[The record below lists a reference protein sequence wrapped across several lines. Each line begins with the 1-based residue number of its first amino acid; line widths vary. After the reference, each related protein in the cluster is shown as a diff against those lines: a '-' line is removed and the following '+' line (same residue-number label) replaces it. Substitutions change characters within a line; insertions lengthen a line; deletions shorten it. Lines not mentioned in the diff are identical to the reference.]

1 VTPHASLEAMSTAP
15 ILWEK
20 SRLIKRV
27 EYEKMIAVGVFGDE
41 RVELLYGVIVEMPP
55 KGPPHDSAIQRLTKR
70 LVAAIGERADV
81 RVQSAFAASDG
92 SEPEPDVAIVPTG
105 SYREAH
111 PDQALLVI
119 EVADSS
125 LAIDRGTKAQ
135 LYAESGVPEYW
146 VVNVRDAI
154 IEVHTDIVRGAY
166 THVKPYRAGDHV
178 ALVSFPDIELAVAD
192 VL

>member
-1 VTPHASLEAMSTAP
+1 MSTAP
-15 ILWEK
+15 ILWER
-20 SRLIKRV
+20 SRLIKRT
-27 EYEKMIAVGVFGDE
+27 EYEKMIEVGVFGDE

-81 RVQSAFAASDG
+81 RIQSAFAASDG
-92 SEPEPDVAIVPTG
+92 SEPEPDVAIVPPG
-105 SYREAH
+105 SYRDAH
-111 PDQALLVI
+111 PNRAFVVI

-146 VVNVRDAI
+146 IVNVRDAI
-154 IEVHTDIVRGAY
+154 VEVHTEIVRGAY
-166 THVKPYRAGDHV
+166 THVKPYRGGDRV
-178 ALVSFPDIELAVAD
+178 TFAKYPDIELAVD
-192 VL
+192 DIL

>member
-1 VTPHASLEAMSTAP
+1 MSIAP
-15 ILWEK
+15 ALWER
-20 SRLIKRV
+20 SRLFKRV
-27 EYEKMIAVGVFGDE
+27 EYEKMIEVGVFG
-41 RVELLYGVIVEMPP
+41 
-55 KGPPHDSAIQRLTKR
+55 S
-70 LVAAIGERADV
+70 AIGERADV
-81 RVQSAFAASDG
+81 RIQSAFAASDD

-105 SYREAH
+105 AYREAH
-111 PDQALLVI
+111 PGEAFLVI

-154 IEVHTDIVRGAY
+154 IEVHTEIVRDAY
-166 THVKPYRAGDHV
+166 THVTPYRAGDRI
-178 ALVSFPDIELAVAD
+178 ALTKFPDIEIVVAD